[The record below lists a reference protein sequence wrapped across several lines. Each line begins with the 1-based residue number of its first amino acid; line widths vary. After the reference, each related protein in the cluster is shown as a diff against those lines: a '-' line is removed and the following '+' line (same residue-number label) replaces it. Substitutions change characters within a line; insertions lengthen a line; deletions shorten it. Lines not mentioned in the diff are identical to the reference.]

1 MSSFILKII
10 ALVTMFCDHLSYALW
25 GKFSFLNYIGRL
37 AFPIFAFQ
45 LTEGFIHT
53 RSKKNYLYRLFI
65 FAIAS
70 QVPFMLFCRLF
81 NTTVVLNIFFTLFV
95 GLIAL
100 IGYENCKNKYVGVLL
115 VACLASTAD
124 FLKMDYG
131 AFGILMIFI
140 FYIFK
145 DKKIFM
151 NLLYSAL
158 IFIKYIPLYI
168 STNFYYEYL
177 LLIATYFIPLIL
189 INLYN
194 GKKGPDTKY
203 FLYLFYPIHLILL
216 YTFNILF
223 IH

>member
-1 MSSFILKII
+1 MSSFVLKII
-10 ALVTMFCDHLSYALW
+10 AIITMFCDHLSYALW
-25 GKFSFLNYIGRL
+25 GEFSNLNYIGRI

-53 RSKKNYLYRLFI
+53 RSKKNYLYRLFV

-70 QVPFMLFCRLF
+70 QIPFMLFCRLF

-100 IGYENCKNKYVGVLL
+100 IGYENCKNKYVGILL
-115 VACLASTAD
+115 VACLSCTAD

-145 DKKIFM
+145 DKKVLM
-151 NLLYSAL
+151 NISYLAL
-158 IFIKYIPLYI
+158 ILLKYMPACIFY
-168 STNFYYEYL
+168 NFYYAYL
-177 LLIATYFIPLIL
+177 LLIVSYFVPLII

-194 GKKGPDTKY
+194 GKKGPDAKY
-203 FLYLFYPIHLILL
+203 FMYLFYPIHLIIL